1 MASPTVQNLPLKQL
15 GPSYS
20 IPLAFEQNF
29 DFPGSLE
36 WFNSN
41 VHIPII
47 FSIFLYLPALYFGQ
61 IIMRNREPL
70 KIKTPMMLWNAGLA
84 IFSILGFIRV
94 FPELLYTL
102 NKFGFHHTICNNSWT
117 QVKETRFWICL
128 FVLSKIPEL
137 GDTLFLVMRKQKL
150 IFLHV
155 YHHASVVLFSWFV
168 YADQMAAARWFSA
181 VNLGIHSVMYSYY
194 VLKALPSI
202 VKIPKWVS
210 MFITTSQTLQMI
222 VGAYVVLEGYR
233 TKLMGGQC
241 ATSTKLSFAG
251 TFIYVSYLILFSK
264 FFYDAYCSPSPSKD
278 SKNVNASDKKRA

>member
-1 MASPTVQNLPLKQL
+1 MASQTAQNIPLQQL

-36 WFNSN
+36 WFNN
-41 VHIPII
+41 NYHIPII
-47 FSIFLYLPALYFGQ
+47 FSVLIYLPVIFIGQ

-70 KIKTPMMLWNAGLA
+70 NIKTSMMLWNAGLA
-84 IFSILGFIRV
+84 TFSILGFIRV

-102 NKFGFHHTICNNSWT
+102 NKFGFQHTICNNSWT
-117 QVKETRFWICL
+117 QIKETRFWIYL

-137 GDTLFLVMRKQKL
+137 GDTFFLVMRKQKL

-155 YHHASVVLFSWFV
+155 YHHASVVIFSWFV

-194 VLKALPSI
+194 VLKAMPHL
-202 VKIPKWVS
+202 VKVPKWVS
-210 MFITTSQTLQMI
+210 MFITTSQSIQMV
-222 VGAYVVLEGYR
+222 VGAYVVISGYR
-233 TKLMGGQC
+233 TKLMGGEC
-241 ATSTKLSFAG
+241 ATSTKLSISG
-251 TFIYVSYLILFSK
+251 TFIYISYLILFSK
-264 FFYDAYCSPSPSKD
+264 FFYDSYCATSPRKE
-278 SKNVNASDKKRA
+278 SKNRISDKKKA